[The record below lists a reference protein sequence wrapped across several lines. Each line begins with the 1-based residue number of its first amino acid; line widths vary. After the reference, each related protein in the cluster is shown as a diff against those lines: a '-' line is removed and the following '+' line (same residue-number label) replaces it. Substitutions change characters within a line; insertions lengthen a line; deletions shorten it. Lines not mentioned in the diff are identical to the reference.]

1 MAAMIAPALI
11 RTTSI
16 SIPVRKSWAYL
27 LKGLHFSD
35 ATFVA
40 CTNFARG
47 IVLSQLE
54 NLDRGTLIL
63 HDTDGSKRV
72 FGAPA
77 STGVFNQDLNGMAS
91 PLEKDQLHMK
101 RAPTVELHIHSPSA
115 WPRILLANDMGFAE
129 AYMLGEISC
138 SDLSAFFR
146 LFILNSTVST
156 FSPLSTLISTI
167 TTPLHRLSN
176 TKEQALLNAQSH
188 YCQSN
193 ALFAAFLD
201 PTMTYSAPLWLPLSD
216 PGSAMDTLEAAQLRK
231 LHYTI
236 AAARI
241 KAGDHVLEI
250 GTGWGSFAIEAVRKT
265 GCRVS
270 TITLSSE
277 QADVARQRVKE
288 AGLEEKIEVLVCDYR
303 HVPLPEGGRGRF
315 DKLVSIEMIEHVG
328 AEYLDTY
335 FACVNR
341 YLKVEGG
348 IAVLQSSTIPEGRY
362 EGYKRRT
369 DFIQRYIF
377 PGGHLPTVSAL
388 VGSIDRASKGRL
400 VVEDI
405 KSVSGHYVAALRL
418 WRERFLDNWESVI
431 RPALREKKPDM
442 TDADMD
448 VFKRKFV
455 YYFGYSEAGFAT
467 KTLGCVSIT
476 VGREGAVELID
487 DIPM

>member
-1 MAAMIAPALI
+1 MIAAALI

-16 SIPVRKSWAYL
+16 LIPLWKSWAYL
-27 LKGLHFSD
+27 PKGFYFSD
-35 ATFVA
+35 AVFVP
-40 CTNFARG
+40 FANLARR
-47 IVLSQLE
+47 IVLSQLQ
-54 NLDRGTLIL
+54 NLDHGTFIL
-63 HDTDGSKRV
+63 HDTDGSEHV
-72 FGAPA
+72 FGA
-77 STGVFNQDLNGMAS
+77 TTTTDLFNEGLNGTAP
-91 PLEKDQLHMK
+91 PLEKGQLHMK
-101 RAPTVELHIHSPSA
+101 RAPTVELHIHSQSA

-129 AYMLGEISC
+129 ACMLGKISC
-138 SDLSAFFR
+138 SDLPAFFR
-146 LFILNSTVST
+146 LFILNSTNFTSST
-156 FSPLSTLISTI
+156 LSTLISTVTDPI
-167 TTPLHRLSN
+167 HRLSN

-216 PGSAMDTLEAAQLRK
+216 PGSATDTLEAAQLRN

-241 KAGDHVLEI
+241 KADDHVLEI

-277 QADVARQRVKE
+277 QADFARQRVRKS
-288 AGLEEKIEVLVCDYR
+288 GLEERIEVLVCDYR
-303 HVPLPEGGRGRF
+303 HVPLPGGGRGRF

-335 FACVNR
+335 FACVDR

-348 IAVLQSSTIPEGRY
+348 IAVFQSSTIPEGRY
-362 EGYKRRT
+362 DGYRRRT

-388 VGSIDRASKGRL
+388 VGSIDSASKGQL

-418 WRERFLDNWESVI
+418 WRERFLDSWESVI
-431 RPALREKKPDM
+431 KPALRKKKPDM
-442 TDADMD
+442 IDADMD
-448 VFKRKFV
+448 IFRRKFV

-467 KTLGCVSIT
+467 RTLGDVRIT

-487 DIPM
+487 AIPM

>member
-1 MAAMIAPALI
+1 M
-11 RTTSI
+11 S
-16 SIPVRKSWAYL
+16 
-27 LKGLHFSD
+27 FSD
-35 ATFVA
+35 AVSVA
-40 CTNFARG
+40 CANFARR
-47 IVLSQLE
+47 IVLGQLQ
-54 NLDRGTLIL
+54 NLDHGTLIL
-63 HDTDGSKRV
+63 HDIDGSKRV

-77 STGVFNQDLNGMAS
+77 TTDVFIEDLNGTAT
-91 PLEKDQLHMK
+91 PLEKGQLHMR
-101 RAPTVELHIHSPSA
+101 RATTVELHIHSMSA

-138 SDLSAFFR
+138 SDLPAFFR
-146 LFILNSTVST
+146 LFILNSTNFTSST
-156 FSPLSTLISTI
+156 LSTLIPTMTAPI
-167 TTPLHRLSN
+167 HRLSN

-216 PGSAMDTLEAAQLRK
+216 PGSATDTLEAAQVRK

-277 QADVARQRVKE
+277 QADFARQRVKE
-288 AGLEEKIEVLVCDYR
+288 AGLEEKIEVLICDYR
-303 HVPLPEGGRGRF
+303 HVPLPGGGGGRF
-315 DKLVSIEMIEHVG
+315 DKLVSIEMLEHVG

-335 FACVNR
+335 FACVDR

-348 IAVLQSSTIPEGRY
+348 IAVFQCSTLPESRY

-388 VGSIDRASKGRL
+388 VGSIEKASKGRL

-431 RPALREKKPDM
+431 RPVLREKKPNM
-442 TDADMD
+442 TDVDLD
-448 VFKRKFV
+448 VFRRKFV

-467 KTLGCVSIT
+467 KTLGDVSIT
-476 VGREGAVELID
+476 VGREGAVELIED
-487 DIPM
+487 LPM